1 MTTTAHEDQF
11 TIGTQTIELV
21 RQPYDTAAILKR
33 NVADLE
39 VALRTQTER
48 AEAAEAEIEA
58 VREDNHSM
66 MLEIHNLRIELEQ
79 KPVAWMDAEG
89 DVYKDEPAENWCPPH
104 VPLYAASVPVP
115 AVPAAQND
123 DPICTT
129 EQARF
134 FLVRFMLEHFADKSF
149 EQYIHNHLAGD
160 YAWQLAHAINS
171 LPQSHDAPADWRE
184 VMTELAADV
193 QAACDAEHPHRD
205 QYPSVMRKYNNDME
219 IVEKARA
226 LLQSSPQVT
235 AVPAEIIELSKKYA
249 IDTEAYHAAM
259 DALLQS
265 AEVRHD

>member
-11 TIGTQTIELV
+11 TVGTQTIELV

-104 VPLYAASVPVP
+104 VPLYAASVPAP
-115 AVPAAQND
+115 AVP
-123 DPICTT
+123 
-129 EQARF
+129 
-134 FLVRFMLEHFADKSF
+134 DK
-149 EQYIHNHLAGD
+149 IMA
-160 YAWQLAHAINS
+160 
-171 LPQSHDAPADWRE
+171 
-184 VMTELAADV
+184 
-193 QAACDAEHPHRD
+193 
-205 QYPSVMRKYNNDME
+205 
-219 IVEKARA
+219 
-226 LLQSSPQVT
+226 
-235 AVPAEIIELSKKYA
+235 LSKKYT
-249 IDTEAYHAAM
+249 IDTKAYHAAM

-265 AEVRHD
+265 TEVRHD